1 MCGIFLSKNI
11 SLNPDQI
18 DLIKSR
24 MQHRG
29 PDSSG
34 HVKRKDI
41 NMIHTRLSIQDLS
54 TAGHQPMY
62 DSNENIIIIFNGE
75 IYNHL
80 ELRRI
85 IKNKINIEFKGNSD
99 TETLIYMYLVFGYE
113 MLDYLNGIFSFC
125 IYDSRNG
132 NIFAARDQFGVKPLY
147 YFNHNNK
154 FIFCSEIK
162 PILDIC
168 KNEID
173 FDYNEIVKFI
183 PYLFLPNDEKT
194 SFKNINKVNPGNAI
208 IIFPDNTIKNM
219 NYFDLMNLTK
229 STSKFNN
236 ILIEDTLKEAI
247 KRQTIS
253 DVPLSIFLSGGLD
266 SSSILYFLNYFDK
279 KNINSFTVKDNLNS
293 NFSEG
298 NIYDLPYAREIS
310 KKFSSKLHEVEI
322 SENFVNDID
331 NLMYILEEPISDPA
345 PYNLLKLSTKAR
357 EIGNKVAFSG
367 SGGDEIFTGYRR
379 HLAAKYIS
387 LLKIFPK
394 PFLKIFLKL
403 FFNNNLELHSLRRIN
418 KLLSAYLDNGNN
430 VLINFYHWLNKD
442 YVNDVIAPKINNQL
456 SDDFLYEDMSI
467 FLNKIPKKVTNLNK
481 MLLLDLKYFM
491 GEHNLLY
498 NDKIGMSQSVE
509 IRVPLLDK
517 DLVQHS
523 FSISEWQKISYFKN
537 KLLLKK
543 IMKNKLPDS
552 ILNRSKTGFN
562 SPIRRIAKNNR
573 DFFDLFVNKL
583 ENCEILNKKGSIELF
598 NLNKKSKIDASYSLY
613 SIICICSW
621 HQQFKK
627 VLQ

>member
-11 SLNPDQI
+11 LLNPNQI
-18 DLIKSR
+18 DLIKNR

-34 HVKRKDI
+34 HVKLKDI
-41 NMIHTRLSIQDLS
+41 NMIHTRLSIQDIS

-75 IYNHL
+75 IYNHF
-80 ELRRI
+80 ELRKI
-85 IKNKINIEFKGNSD
+85 IKNKISIEFKGNSD

-113 MLDYLNGIFSFC
+113 MLDHLNGIFSFC
-125 IYDSRNG
+125 IYDTRNG
-132 NIFAARDQFGVKPLY
+132 NIFIARDQFGVKPLY
-147 YFNHNNK
+147 YFNQNNK

-168 KNEID
+168 KNDID
-173 FDYNEIVKFI
+173 FNFEEIVKFI

-194 SFKNINKVNPGNAI
+194 SFQNINKVSPGSAF
-208 IIFPDNTIKNM
+208 IIFPDNTIKNI
-219 NYFDLMNLTK
+219 NYYDQTNLIK
-229 STSKFNN
+229 NTSKYNN
-236 ILIEDTLKEAI
+236 VLLEDTLKKAI
-247 KRQTIS
+247 KSQTIS

-266 SSSILYFLNYFDK
+266 SSSILHFLDYFDK
-279 KNINSFTVKDNLNS
+279 KNINSFTVKDNLDS

-298 NIYDLPYAREIS
+298 NIHDLPYAREVAKIYN
-310 KKFSSKLHEVEI
+310 SKLHEVEI

-331 NLMYILEEPISDPA
+331 RLMYILEEPISDPA
-345 PYNLLKLSTKAR
+345 PYNLLKLSTKAK
-357 EIGNKVAFSG
+357 EIGIKVSFSG

-394 PFLKIFLKL
+394 SFLKIFLKL

-418 KLLSAYLDNGNN
+418 KLLSSYLDNGNN
-430 VLINFYHWLNKD
+430 VLINFFHWLNKD
-442 YVNDVIAPKINNQL
+442 YVNDVIAPKIKYQL
-456 SDDFLYEDMSI
+456 SDNFLYNDMNI
-467 FLNKIPKKVTNLNK
+467 FLNKIPEKVDNLNK
-481 MLLLDLKYFM
+481 ILLLDLKYFM

-498 NDKIGMSQSVE
+498 NDKIGMSQSLE

-523 FSISEWQKISYFKN
+523 FSISESHKISYFKN

-562 SPIRRIAKNNR
+562 SPIRRIVKNNR
-573 DFFDLFVNKL
+573 EFYDLFVNKL
-583 ENCEILNKKGSIELF
+583 ENCEIFNKKGAINLF
-598 NLNKKSKIDASYSLY
+598 NLNYKSKIDASYSLY
-613 SIICICSW
+613 SILCICSW
-621 HQQFKK
+621 YQQYKK